1 MNEKKEYS
9 TPSVTVYG
17 RVEEITRQGG
27 LPNADVPQ
35 GDNGTAYSPN

>member
-27 LPNADVPQ
+27 LENADVPG
-35 GDNGTAYSPN
+35 GDPGTAYSPS